1 MTTEVVVDA
10 SVILKW
16 VFPSVAVEPDVEHAM
31 ELLAALRQ
39 GALMVVEP
47 PHWLAEVAAVV
58 SRRFPEQAGKVIGL
72 LYGMEIPVLA
82 ELEVY
87 ERAAR
92 LAAETDQHV
101 FDTLYHAVALA
112 RPDAALVTAD
122 ERYYR
127 AARRA
132 GRLVRLADFARR

>member
-1 MTTEVVVDA
+1 VTGEVVIDA
-10 SVILKW
+10 SFMLRW
-16 VFPSVAVEPDVEHAM
+16 VFPSPAEEPDALRALD
-31 ELLAALRQ
+31 LLAALGE
-39 GALMVVEP
+39 GAVTALEP
-47 PHWLAEVAAVV
+47 PHWLAEVSALVARRAPAQAAD
-58 SRRFPEQAGKVIGL
+58 VIGI
-72 LYGMEIPVLA
+72 LYAMDLPVLA
-82 ELEVY
+82 DLEIY

-92 LAAETDQHV
+92 LAADTSQHV

-132 GRLVRLADFARR
+132 GRLVRLADYS